1 VSFLPD
7 RATNV
12 TYTAENGS
20 LIRSLEYGYNA
31 ASMIT
36 NKTIVDGAASSVAY
50 AYEYDSIDR
59 LVGETTSSGV
69 DIQYAYDLAGNRT
82 SVVENGVT
90 NSYTLGIG
98 NRLSSWGTNGSARYD
113 TAGNTTN
120 LVSNNGTELDLKWD
134 ERYRLVNV
142 DVGSLPSGQNGSAAS
157 SVAYAYDV
165 LGRRTSRFVVPPLG
179 GPAVEEEHY
188 IYQGNQIVADV
199 DASGNLLRSYTYGP
213 GIDNLLSMTVY
224 TNGGAQASATYYYL
238 KDHQNTV
245 LALTDES
252 GSVVES
258 YAYDAYGR
266 ILSVKDGS
274 GVPQASSIGSPVS
287 ALGNRYTFQ
296 GREIDWTTGL
306 MYFRARWYNPETGRW
321 LSKDPIRIAGGL
333 NLYAFCDNNPVNF
346 VDPMGLCG
354 EDDDIPEWL
363 QKILDEIQ
371 VARDELKAARDALN
385 DKGIDRDKIPGWK
398 SNKGIT
404 FSRDIGGGWTG
415 TIGVGTGRGGSV
427 GVGVSRTW

>member
-1 VSFLPD
+1 MALP
-7 RATNV
+7 T
-12 TYTAENGS
+12 
-20 LIRSLEYGYNA
+20 
-31 ASMIT
+31 
-36 NKTIVDGAASSVAY
+36 
-50 AYEYDSIDR
+50 
-59 LVGETTSSGV
+59 
-69 DIQYAYDLAGNRT
+69 
-82 SVVENGVT
+82 
-90 NSYTLGIG
+90 SYTLGVG
-98 NRLSSWGTNGSARYD
+98 NRLATWGTNGSAHYD

-142 DVGSLPSGQNGSAAS
+142 DGGSLPSGQNGSAAS
-157 SVAYAYDV
+157 SVVYAYDV
-165 LGRRTSRFVVPPLG
+165 LGRRASRFVVPPSG

-274 GVPQASSIGSPVS
+274 GNAASIKHRIS
-287 ALGNRYTFQ
+287 R
-296 GREIDWTTGL
+296 
-306 MYFRARWYNPETGRW
+306 
-321 LSKDPIRIAGGL
+321 IRPRQPL
-333 NLYAFCDNNPVNF
+333 HLP
-346 VDPMGLCG
+346 
-354 EDDDIPEWL
+354 
-363 QKILDEIQ
+363 
-371 VARDELKAARDALN
+371 R
-385 DKGIDRDKIPGWK
+385 
-398 SNKGIT
+398 
-404 FSRDIGGGWTG
+404 SRD
-415 TIGVGTGRGGSV
+415 
-427 GVGVSRTW
+427 